1 MGSTST
7 FYQGLQS
14 CMEPQLPH
22 QHCFLISKSCP
33 PRLIFS
39 QSNTSLKKTETGDD
53 GLSEQH
59 SNVDNSIGGW
69 SFIQDLSNP
78 KKDDYEEKEEY
89 VHPTVKRSSN
99 TLSIKS
105 LEMCTESL
113 GSETGSDISESI
125 EEHSFFLSE
134 SENNNSHL
142 APRSK
147 CKELGKKR
155 DRITTSFPPPMPSL
169 SRTNGVQVMRPHR
182 EGGRLILKATTVSA
196 PKPYFKAERVD
207 GRLRLSLLNNNTEHD
222 ENIDESDDC
231 DRKLV
236 SENGY
241 VRPSKC
247 KENGSRI
254 KRRPSWD
261 PFPICLLMYF
271 GLLLCFSIVI

>member
-1 MGSTST
+1 MNQCKHISDLLIEFNFHHYFHVFAFVDSSVKLPLDMGVHLADPSI
-7 FYQGLQS
+7 YR
-14 CMEPQLPH
+14 
-22 QHCFLISKSCP
+22 
-33 PRLIFS
+33 RLF
-39 QSNTSLKKTETGDD
+39 ETGDD

-169 SRTNGVQVMRPHR
+169 SRTNGVQMMRPHR

-236 SENGY
+236 SENGAY
-241 VRPSKC
+241 VDIHVNDNSNSDAPNDTYQSD
-247 KENGSRI
+247 EMSGSG
-254 KRRPSWD
+254 D
-261 PFPICLLMYF
+261 NNDDD
-271 GLLLCFSIVI
+271 